1 MFDWNEAAWY
11 GGPYLQTQQITFL
24 LKTQQNIP
32 GTQQHFPNTTQYYP
46 NTTPYL
52 QNTTPSTPFSQN
64 TTQYLRTHNTKF
76 SRLRSVGFVTT

>member
-32 GTQQHFPNTTQYYP
+32 GTQQHFPNTT
-46 NTTPYL
+46 
-52 QNTTPSTPFSQN
+52 PSTPFSQN
-64 TTQYLRTHNTKF
+64 TTQYLRNT
-76 SRLRSVGFVTT
+76 SQNSPDYVV